1 MGQDRPGG
9 SGEIYVPGLTMDYAN
24 NTILFRWVYGRPA
37 DQMDA
42 DGTLRFSRKM
52 RRGIVADGAGA
63 GRNSFTFP
71 VDDGPVEIIYEASGS
86 NHGIIG
92 PSRADFQVRTFG
104 DGQVR
109 IIRL

>member
-1 MGQDRPGG
+1 
-9 SGEIYVPGLTMDYAN
+9 
-24 NTILFRWVYGRPA
+24 
-37 DQMDA
+37 
-42 DGTLRFSRKM
+42 M

-86 NHGIIG
+86 NHVITID
-92 PSRADFQVRTFG
+92 PSRADFRGRTFG

>member
-1 MGQDRPGG
+1 
-9 SGEIYVPGLTMDYAN
+9 MDYAN

-52 RRGIVADGAGA
+52 RRGIVADRAGA

-71 VDDGPVEIIYEASGS
+71 VDDGPVEIIYEASGG
-86 NHGIIG
+86 NHIITIG
-92 PSRADFQVRTFG
+92 PSRADFRVRVFG
-104 DGQVR
+104 VGQVR